1 MNLIEV
7 KDLSFYYE
15 NEKYVLDKVSFVIE
29 SGKYYSIIGH
39 NGSGKSTLA
48 KLLMGL
54 LVKKEGSIS
63 AFNLAY
69 NRQNIEEIR
78 SHIGIVFQNPDNQFI
93 GSTVQDDIAFGL
105 ENRRVPH
112 EEMSDIILK
121 FTKEVG
127 MVDYLEK
134 EPEMLSGGQ
143 KQRVAIAGVL
153 ALNPD
158 VIIFDEAT
166 SMLDP
171 VGRKD
176 IHDTIVKLREKNPNL
191 TLISITHDIEEA
203 FQSDEIIVLEHG
215 KIFAKGKPEEILEKA
230 SDLKRIGL
238 NVPFLYEVKEE
249 LSKRGI
255 KVNEYKDIQ
264 RMVDEICK

>member
-15 NEKYVLDKVSFVIE
+15 SENLVLDKVSFVIE

-54 LVKKEGSIS
+54 LVKKGGSLT
-63 AFNLAY
+63 AFDLAY
-69 NRQNIEEIR
+69 NKTNIEKIR
-78 SHIGIVFQNPDNQFI
+78 SRIGIVFQNPDNQFI

-112 EEMSDIILK
+112 EDMMGIIET

-127 MVDYLEK
+127 MEDYLEK

-171 VGRKD
+171 VGRRD
-176 IHDTIVKLREKNPNL
+176 VRNTIAHLREKNPNL
-191 TLISITHDIEEA
+191 ALISITHDIEEA

-215 KIFAKGKPEEILEKA
+215 KVFAKGTPEEILKKA
-230 SDLKRIGL
+230 AELERIGL
-238 NVPFLYEVKEE
+238 SVPFLYKVNQE
-249 LSKRGI
+249 LNSRGL
-255 KVNEYKDIQ
+255 KVNEYKDIA